1 MTTTTI
7 QAGYKMTEIGV
18 IPEDWEV
25 KNFKEVSKVNQ
36 GLQIAIEKRFK
47 YQVPNSKK
55 YITIQYLNDAKEVE
69 WIDSYSNSVCC
80 SEDDILMTRTGNTGI
95 VITNVSGV
103 FHNNFFKIIFDQK
116 ILNRQYLIYYL
127 KFPRT
132 QKTILVKAGTSTIP
146 DLNHNDFY
154 SICIPVPPKHEQQAI
169 ATILSDTDEL
179 IRSLSA
185 LIAKKRQIKE
195 GAMQELLTGKKRLA
209 GYSGEWEVK
218 KLGEIADYRNGKS
231 FENSISKNGSYNL
244 ITLNSIDIKGKLKK
258 EHLKVDINDNSLS
271 KGDLIMILSDVAHGN
286 FLGLTDVIPEDN
298 KYVLNQRIGALKNLK
313 NVISR
318 FLSIYINQNQKY
330 FKMSGKG
337 SSQQN
342 LGKNDILNFEI
353 RIPPFEEQQAIA
365 EILSDMDS
373 EITALEQKREKYRLI
388 KQGVM
393 QQLLTG
399 KIRLI

>member
-244 ITLNSIDIKGKLKK
+244 ITLNSIDIKGKL
-258 EHLKVDINDNSLS
+258 S